1 MTAGQ
6 LHNQMIKDGSK
17 PVIETLQLIDE
28 NRVTL
33 SYNLKKIILKMLQN
47 QKRIFK
53 N

>member
-17 PVIETLQLIDE
+17 PIIETLQLIDE

-33 SYNLKKIILKMLQN
+33 KLQSEEN
-47 QKRIFK
+47 NFK
-53 N
+53 NAPKSKEFFKN